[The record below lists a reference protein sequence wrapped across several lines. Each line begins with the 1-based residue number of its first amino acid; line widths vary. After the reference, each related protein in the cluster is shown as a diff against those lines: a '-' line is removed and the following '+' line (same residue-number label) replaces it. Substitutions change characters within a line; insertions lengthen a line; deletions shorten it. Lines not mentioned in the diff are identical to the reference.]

1 MKGFIGA
8 LGVSI
13 ALLTAQAGAQTH
25 TGDQPVT
32 KLGVIVAMEKTNI
45 VGTEAHDDYSP
56 YGDNVG
62 RSTGAALGGFW
73 GALIGST
80 VGALADYAVN
90 QSRTEIEGYNIKVK
104 FDDGTTIW
112 KPQRT
117 RQVEV
122 DKLEV
127 GARVSVKYTYST
139 SRFQLSDAPLP
150 ANIPVETASVQPE
163 MTAWE
168 GTTGSASAQMSWLDA
183 PAEGIS
189 ISVNRK

>member
-1 MKGFIGA
+1 MKGFIRA
-8 LGVSI
+8 VGVSI
-13 ALLTAQAGAQTH
+13 ALFAAQADAQTH
-25 TGDQPVT
+25 TGDQPIT

-45 VGTEAHDDYSP
+45 VGTEAHQDYSP

-62 RSTGAALGGFW
+62 RSAGAVVGGFW

-80 VGALADYAVN
+80 VGALADYTVN
-90 QSRTEIEGYNIKVK
+90 QARTEIDGYNIKVK

-112 KPQRT
+112 KPQRA

-127 GARVSVKYTYST
+127 GARVSVKYTYNS
-139 SRFQLSDAPLP
+139 SRFQISDAPLP
-150 ANIPVETASVQPE
+150 AQIPPESASAQPE

-168 GTTGSASAQMSWLDA
+168 GKSEQQGAQMTSLDA
-183 PAEGIS
+183 PSEGIT

>member
-8 LGVSI
+8 LGVSL
-13 ALLTAQAGAQTH
+13 ALFTAQAGAQTH
-25 TGDQPVT
+25 TGDQPIT

-45 VGTEAHDDYSP
+45 VGTEAHQDYSP

-62 RSTGAALGGFW
+62 RSAGAAVGGFW

-80 VGALADYAVN
+80 VGALADYTVN
-90 QSRTEIEGYNIKVK
+90 QARTEIEGYNIKVK

-122 DKLEV
+122 DRLEV
-127 GARVSVKYTYST
+127 GARVSVKYTYNT
-139 SRFQLSDAPLP
+139 SRFQLSDAPVP
-150 ANIPVETASVQPE
+150 AHIPDEPTSTQPN

-168 GTTGSASAQMSWLDA
+168 GTTGPTTAQISTLDA
-183 PAEGIS
+183 PAEGIT